1 MHLQKLY
8 LVPLGWLRYF
18 LVRKVGAKYSVLHV
32 VILTVEKYQG
42 VKNFILVAR

>member
-8 LVPLGWLRYF
+8 LVPLGWLRCF
-18 LVRKVGAKYSVLHV
+18 LVRKIGAKYMYMYL

-42 VKNFILVAR
+42 AKNFTLAAR